1 MTGVATSKLHAGKTV
16 ALLGPFSCR
25 TTWNNNWSKDIH
37 KLPRIDWWLPN
48 DVIGYMIRSLHFYAR
63 FFSGEGRGSS
73 SSDGLEI
80 AHSQKLS
87 EIVLLAPNQAGT
99 KQGRRYSHFNW
110 ALEQLWAALSRRCSQ
125 QDLPRQSFLEHSG
138 HVAGR
143 WLLYCLTSSL
153 PHALDFSMHGS
164 NKEHKCMKEHEDT
177 YVAVAEKYTLDGA
190 NTFMFMKHKHE
201 RHTHE

>member
-1 MTGVATSKLHAGKTV
+1 MNILQKTHFSRSFAHNLLLAGRWSCSLRIYKQSSFESQTELKTMTGVATSKLHAGKTV
-16 ALLGPFSCR
+16 ALLGPFSGR
-25 TTWNNNWSKDIH
+25 TTWNNNWSKDID

-48 DVIGYMIRSLHFYAR
+48 DVIGYMIRSLHFCAR

-110 ALEQLWAALSRRCSQ
+110 SLEQLWAALSRRCSQ
-125 QDLPRQSFLEHSG
+125 QDLPRVILGTFWTRG
-138 HVAGR
+138 G
-143 WLLYCLTSSL
+143 
-153 PHALDFSMHGS
+153 
-164 NKEHKCMKEHEDT
+164 
-177 YVAVAEKYTLDGA
+177 AVIIVLCNVFTPTRARL
-190 NTFMFMKHKHE
+190 
-201 RHTHE
+201 